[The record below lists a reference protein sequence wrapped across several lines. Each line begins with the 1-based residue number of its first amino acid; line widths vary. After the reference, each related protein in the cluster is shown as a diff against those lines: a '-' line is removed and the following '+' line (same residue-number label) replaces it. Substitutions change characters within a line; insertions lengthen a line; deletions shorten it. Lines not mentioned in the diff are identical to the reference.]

1 LSESRCSFARDF
13 PALQTYVVKLTAT
26 TPDGQMSTAEA
37 SVTLRDLFIVSI
49 GDSFASGEGNPDK
62 PRHKLNRARWVDAPC
77 HRSALAGPALAAI
90 LLEEFD
96 PHSAVTFISFACS
109 GAVIEHVLTS
119 PQQKGPRLVQ
129 PQLKKVFE
137 AAGQR
142 TIDALLISIGGNDVH
157 FGDLVLKA
165 IKFRHADRDSAANQI
180 AREGLDSLPA
190 RFAALA
196 QRIADPTNTARVT
209 NVFITQYP
217 DLVRKETRDF
227 CDHSTPVTE
236 LLFSINGAESEWA
249 LNKVV
254 VPLNEAI
261 QSAATN
267 FGWNYVDG
275 ILSKFGG
282 DSSDRVAHGFCADDK
297 RWVNTFNDSWR
308 IQGDKNGT
316 VHPNLDGYSWYA
328 QRLFQALRPKLL
340 VTP

>member
-1 LSESRCSFARDF
+1 MN
-13 PALQTYVVKLTAT
+13 Q
-26 TPDGQMSTAEA
+26 
-37 SVTLRDLFIVSI
+37 
-49 GDSFASGEGNPDK
+49 
-62 PRHKLNRARWVDAPC
+62 ARWVDRPC

-90 LLEEFD
+90 LIEEFD

-109 GAVIEHVLTS
+109 GAVIEQLLTS
-119 PQQKGPRLVQ
+119 PQQKGSRLNQ
-129 PQLKKVFE
+129 PQLNKVFE

-157 FGDLVLKA
+157 FADLVLKA
-165 IKFRHADRDSAANQI
+165 IKLRHADTDGAANQL
-180 AREGLDSLPA
+180 ARDGLASLPTK
-190 RFAALA
+190 FAALA
-196 QRIADPTNTARVT
+196 QRIGDPSHAARVT

-217 DLVRKETRDF
+217 DLVRDETKDF

-249 LNKVV
+249 LNKVI

-267 FGWNYVDG
+267 FGWIYVDG
-275 ILSKFGG
+275 ILRKFGG
-282 DSSDRVAHGFCADDK
+282 DSSDGLAHGFCADDQ

-328 QRLFQALRPKLL
+328 QRLFQAVRAKILL
-340 VTP
+340 TQPSP